1 MGPGRAPSPTRQ
13 NLLALERRLARVSR
27 GTALLRRKREAIV
40 AELFRRARPAAETR
54 QRISECAR
62 SAYPVLLDALAE
74 SGWHG
79 LAQIGWPSRDMRVEM
94 RSGTVWGTAISEILR
109 YPPVQRTLATRA
121 TPPAGTGAAAIEAA
135 DAFERMLDLL
145 LTAAN
150 RETLLRR
157 LGDALARTSRQVNTL
172 ERRLDP
178 TLRRQR
184 ANIQRTL
191 DEREREE
198 HLRLSRLLTRTR
210 RGG

>member
-1 MGPGRAPSPTRQ
+1 MGPGRAPAPTRQ
-13 NLLALERRLARVSR
+13 NLLGLERRLARIGR

-54 QRISECAR
+54 QRISECAA
-62 SAYPVLLDALAE
+62 SAYPILLDALAG

-79 LAQIGWPSRDMRVEM
+79 LAEIGWPTRDTQVEM
-94 RSGTVWGTAISEILR
+94 HFATVWGTAISEILR
-109 YPPVQRTLATRA
+109 YPPIQRTLATRA
-121 TPPAGTGAAAIEAA
+121 TPPAGTGAAVIEAA
-135 DAFERMLDLL
+135 DAFERMVDLL
-145 LTAAN
+145 LAAAN

-178 TLRRQR
+178 ALRRHR
-184 ANIQRTL
+184 ATIQRTL

-198 HLRLSRLLTRTR
+198 HLRLSRLLTRAR
-210 RGG
+210 RAG